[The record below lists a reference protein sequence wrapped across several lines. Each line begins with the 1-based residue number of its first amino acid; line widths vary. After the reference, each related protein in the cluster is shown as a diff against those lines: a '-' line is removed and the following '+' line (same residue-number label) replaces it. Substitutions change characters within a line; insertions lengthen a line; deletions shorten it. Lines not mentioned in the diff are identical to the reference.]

1 MPHSD
6 FARAARHAHSYLGYT
21 LAEKRCT
28 QFGTCGA
35 NGDSSDS
42 ADRPSYVNRQLLSLY
57 NEGLTYLRADAD
69 DAVVNCGMAEA
80 TKDKIVAKMTIPLV
94 QGTIAYAYKSDP
106 AVGYYSATADSE
118 KALAEAWAF
127 GSALLGQLNA
137 CSSAAAA
144 TVYDNLYV
152 GLGVAG
158 AVPDG
163 YAAVKLAIEDQF
175 DCLGISCTDV
185 GVYSDMTDDA
195 NYAAC
200 GAVDKKKKDGG
211 LNFVGIFFICVACF
225 AVCVGVMVC
234 SFENMSKAAKSDPSA
249 NRV

>member
-1 MPHSD
+1 M
-6 FARAARHAHSYLGYT
+6 
-21 LAEKRCT
+21 
-28 QFGTCGA
+28 
-35 NGDSSDS
+35 
-42 ADRPSYVNRQLLSLY
+42 
-57 NEGLTYLRADAD
+57 
-69 DAVVNCGMAEA
+69 
-80 TKDKIVAKMTIPLV
+80 
-94 QGTIAYAYKSDP
+94 
-106 AVGYYSATADSE
+106 
-118 KALAEAWAF
+118 
-127 GSALLGQLNA
+127 
-137 CSSAAAA
+137 
-144 TVYDNLYV
+144 
-152 GLGVAG
+152 
-158 AVPDG
+158 PDG
-163 YAAVKLAIEDQF
+163 DAAVKLAIEDQF